1 VYTHLPDFAVSA
13 AGLLATALPAGF
25 AELFLKALRAV
36 ACGAALVRAGKEDFD
51 FAAIFFGLATALAMT
66 DKNPR
71 EGKGCAP
78 YTTLGGSAQDAS
90 PHFERY
96 M

>member
-1 VYTHLPDFAVSA
+1 
-13 AGLLATALPAGF
+13 LLATALPAGF

-36 ACGAALVRAGKEDFD
+36 ACGAALVRAGTEDFD

-66 DKNPR
+66 DKTIRERGRGARLTPLWAVPR
-71 EGKGCAP
+71 KVRAR
-78 YTTLGGSAQDAS
+78 TSSAQ
-90 PHFERY
+90 